1 MGHYWSYCNT
11 ERGNA
16 EGENSMEWMQ
26 TTEDPWQ
33 EFNDMSVNEWNIK
46 DKMKDDCFGDE
57 NPRMSWSG
65 MGKSA
70 YMLFYERRK
79 KKPLKVLIPTPKAAP
94 VAEGEEEL
102 ELPKL
107 ARTKSM
113 LTDEKTNEVYKMI
126 PYHLGMD
133 DEPPNDIYN
142 KVAEDNRKFTFET
155 DVYSD

>member
-16 EGENSMEWMQ
+16 EGENSREWMQ

-33 EFNDMSVNEWNIK
+33 EFNDMSVSDWNIK
-46 DKMKDDCFGDE
+46 DKMKEDCFGDE

-79 KKPLKVLIPTPKAAP
+79 KKPLKVLIP
-94 VAEGEEEL
+94 
-102 ELPKL
+102 
-107 ARTKSM
+107 
-113 LTDEKTNEVYKMI
+113 
-126 PYHLGMD
+126 
-133 DEPPNDIYN
+133 
-142 KVAEDNRKFTFET
+142 
-155 DVYSD
+155 